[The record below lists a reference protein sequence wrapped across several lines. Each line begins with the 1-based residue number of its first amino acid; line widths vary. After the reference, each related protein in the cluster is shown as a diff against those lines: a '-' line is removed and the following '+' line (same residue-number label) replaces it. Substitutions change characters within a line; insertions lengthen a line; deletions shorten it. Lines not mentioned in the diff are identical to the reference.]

1 MLSNGTPW
9 DTTAGEE
16 VCVCWNLEPRASM
29 YLRVFVSV
37 SYVDAKGAKVLRDL
51 TLFRRLQTFRSCN
64 VCHIVSLCCLVPT
77 RKRWLR
83 SWKISLLRIWR
94 CHLIPSL
101 LIFAACS
108 LAFLLVGLKSKH
120 RPIWSNVCCQAWPPD
135 QDDVDG
141 RLKRLFEGCA
151 DQLLPANGSS
161 KGKEARTKKCFFLGP
176 ACFWVLVFS
185 PILRCDLEWC
195 FLSTSNS
202 H

>member
-1 MLSNGTPW
+1 MH
-9 DTTAGEE
+9 
-16 VCVCWNLEPRASM
+16 
-29 YLRVFVSV
+29 LRVSVSV

-51 TLFRRLQTFRSCN
+51 TAFRRLQTFRSCN

-101 LIFAACS
+101 LIFAVCS
-108 LAFLLVGLKSKH
+108 LAFFLVGLKSKH

-161 KGKEARTKKCFFLGP
+161 KGKEARTKKLFFLGP
-176 ACFWVLVFS
+176 ARCFWVLVFS

-195 FLSTSNS
+195 FLSTRNS